1 MLATGGAL
9 RPRPGSGN
17 QTSEGG
23 PRSHSGIS
31 TRVSMGWAVNGE
43 GATLGLS
50 EEGEATGEAGLTKGG
65 ELVACE
71 GSPIAEWVGGEK
83 AGGVQP

>member
-1 MLATGGAL
+1 
-9 RPRPGSGN
+9 
-17 QTSEGG
+17 
-23 PRSHSGIS
+23 
-31 TRVSMGWAVNGE
+31 MGWAVNGE